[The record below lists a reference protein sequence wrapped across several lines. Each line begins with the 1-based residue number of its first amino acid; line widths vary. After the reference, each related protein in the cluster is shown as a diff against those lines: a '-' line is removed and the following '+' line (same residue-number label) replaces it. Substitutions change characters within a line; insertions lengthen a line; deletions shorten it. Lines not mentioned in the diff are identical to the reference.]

1 MVAGYWLSRLRPH
14 RRANNNTNL
23 REMLVYGMF
32 FVPAEGGPVVT
43 GILGDLLPRWS
54 VGLGIWDFSVNLGIF
69 FFARLVTCFA
79 SYVCCDIL
87 FVFYCWI

>member
-1 MVAGYWLSRLRPH
+1 MPRDAGVRCRCAQHSFFLRGQLGGPMVAGYWLSRLRPH

-54 VGLGIWDFSVNLGIF
+54 VGLGI
-69 FFARLVTCFA
+69 
-79 SYVCCDIL
+79 
-87 FVFYCWI
+87 